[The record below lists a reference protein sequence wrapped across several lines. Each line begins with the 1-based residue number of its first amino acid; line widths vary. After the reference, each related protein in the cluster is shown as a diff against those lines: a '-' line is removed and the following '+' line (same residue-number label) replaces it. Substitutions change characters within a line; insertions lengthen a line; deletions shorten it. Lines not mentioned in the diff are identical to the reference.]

1 MFTKREKR
9 EKKLLEI
16 QRSTLALVRMKWQR
30 FRVDKS
36 RAKTGPTYTQYSAM
50 LLKRC
55 TKIGGNIMFLPTCFE
70 YTTTF
75 LNSEVLTE

>member
-30 FRVDKS
+30 FRVDMS
-36 RAKTGPTYTQYSAM
+36 RANGGQVKDKNWAHIYSVFDNA
-50 LLKRC
+50 
-55 TKIGGNIMFLPTCFE
+55 T
-70 YTTTF
+70 
-75 LNSEVLTE
+75 